1 MLQRL
6 LGLVTFAEQHSIY
19 LMLRLVL
26 MLTFDDHLQAC
37 VLKRTCLM

>member
-6 LGLVTFAEQHSIY
+6 LGLVTFARHYLIY

-37 VLKRTCLM
+37 VLKLTRLM